1 MKTTDA
7 QDTGIVPTMIRAAAA
22 AKIQINPLRRNISVL
37 EGAGGNIA
45 VLTGPDGKLLID
57 AGFSVSRPKISDAL
71 ASISA
76 DPIRHLINSHW
87 HIDHTEGNA
96 WLHSAGAGIIAHQ
109 NTHKH
114 LSVATRVEGWSYTF
128 PPASADALPSEV
140 FDAERTL
147 HLNNT
152 SLILKQYAPAHTD
165 SDISITFAEADII
178 HVADT
183 WWNGVYPFIDYSTGG
198 SIDGAIR
205 ATEDNLAAITD
216 KTIVIPGHG
225 PVGNKSDV
233 SEWHDML
240 VTIRENVAALK
251 NQGRSLQETIDA
263 KPSAAF
269 DAKWGQFLFT
279 GADFTAMVYQGV

>member
-1 MKTTDA
+1 
-7 QDTGIVPTMIRAAAA
+7 
-22 AKIQINPLRRNISVL
+22 
-37 EGAGGNIA
+37 
-45 VLTGPDGKLLID
+45 
-57 AGFSVSRPKISDAL
+57 
-71 ASISA
+71 
-76 DPIRHLINSHW
+76 
-87 HIDHTEGNA
+87 
-96 WLHSAGAGIIAHQ
+96 
-109 NTHKH
+109 
-114 LSVATRVEGWSYTF
+114 VEGWSYTF

-152 SLILKQYAPAHTD
+152 SLILKHYAPAHTD

-183 WWNGVYPFIDYSTGG
+183 WWNGAYPFIDYSTGG

-205 ATEDNLAAITD
+205 ATENNLAAITD

-251 NQGRSLQETIDA
+251 KQGRSLQEIIDA